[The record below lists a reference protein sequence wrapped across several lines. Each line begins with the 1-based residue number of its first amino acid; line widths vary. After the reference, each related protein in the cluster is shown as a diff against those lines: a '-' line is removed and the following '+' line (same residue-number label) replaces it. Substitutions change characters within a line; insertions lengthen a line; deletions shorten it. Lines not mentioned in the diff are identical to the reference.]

1 MEKRGVCPDEGEAPK
16 PGEKAAGD
24 GTKVGGDLQSRMAEM
39 NAANAEGRVLPFKII
54 PPPEPKT

>member
-16 PGEKAAGD
+16 PGEKKAGD

-39 NAANAEGRVLPFKII
+39 NAAIAETRVLPYTVI
-54 PPPEPKT
+54 PPAEKQ